1 MTHSISTSHCNVQVL
16 QVAARERNVG
26 DDFDLSV
33 SDLRDGDI
41 VAEVVGAA
49 LDLDAV
55 VQELLERSQ
64 VEDLITDGLA
74 GVDHVLRIFR

>member
-1 MTHSISTSHCNVQVL
+1 M
-16 QVAARERNVG
+16 R
-26 DDFDLSV
+26 DDLDLAL

-55 VQELLERSQ
+55 VQELLERGQ
-64 VEDLITDGLA
+64 VEDLVAHRLA
-74 GVDHVLRIFR
+74 CVDHVL